1 MCQNRIIW
9 ENQTCRDLRHRHFWS
24 RWPTMVGIVLCV
36 IALHCVYV
44 VLIHWKSKYRNTA
57 ILKENHFHF
66 LLACIQENVH
76 QTIILSIQ
84 YFFLKKKLFWK
95 FLMTF
100 LHEFNK
106 EFVLLWV
113 FFFPLLLVLL
123 LLYLQHSYRY
133 HFHPKS
139 LICVCLCFLNSVCS
153 IILPF
158 LAICLQLC
166 SCPPSPRSLSKFSP
180 SATCLL
186 WSTITLLILH
196 IDKKI
201 KINVA
206 LFFLLFKIPNLTMQ
220 FMHILHKVA
229 VKVIS

>member
-9 ENQTCRDLRHRHFWS
+9 ENLTCRDLRHRHFWS

-84 YFFLKKKLFWK
+84 YFFKKKKLFWK

-113 FFFPLLLVLL
+113 FFFRCSWCC
-123 LLYLQHSYRY
+123 Y
-133 HFHPKS
+133 
-139 LICVCLCFLNSVCS
+139 CF
-153 IILPF
+153 I
-158 LAICLQLC
+158 
-166 SCPPSPRSLSKFSP
+166 FSTP
-180 SATCLL
+180 TV
-186 WSTITLLILH
+186 TIFIQ
-196 IDKKI
+196 
-201 KINVA
+201 N
-206 LFFLLFKIPNLTMQ
+206 LLFV
-220 FMHILHKVA
+220 FVC
-229 VKVIS
+229 VF